1 MAKTRVFMSRI
12 SAEMALAQ
20 ALKERL
26 QRGFLGLLDIFVS
39 SDQTTIRAGSKWL
52 DGRGFDI
59 VHLVLPVHPRTGEM
73 VFSGVDPRSNL
84 PAPGPADA
92 MPPAAFVRLLVEAK
106 VRLVVL
112 VQFSTLCSTE
122 ENRWICRP
130 G

>member
-1 MAKTRVFMSRI
+1 M
-12 SAEMALAQ
+12 
-20 ALKERL
+20 
-26 QRGFLGLLDIFVS
+26 
-39 SDQTTIRAGSKWL
+39 
-52 DGRGFDI
+52 
-59 VHLVLPVHPRTGEM
+59 HLVLPVHPRTGEL

-84 PAPGPADA
+84 PVPGPADA

-112 VQFSTLCSTE
+112 VQCSTLCSTE